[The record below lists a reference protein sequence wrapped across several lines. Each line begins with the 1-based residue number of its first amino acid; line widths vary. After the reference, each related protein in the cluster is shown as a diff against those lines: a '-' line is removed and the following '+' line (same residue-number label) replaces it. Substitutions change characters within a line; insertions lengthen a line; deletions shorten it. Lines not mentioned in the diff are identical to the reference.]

1 MPVKIPDA
9 LPATRVL
16 TEENIFVMTEKRSQS
31 QDIRPLRI
39 AILNLMPTKEKTE
52 TQLLR
57 LISNSPLQV
66 EITLLR
72 TGTYEGTHTSTD
84 YLDAFYRTLEDVQD
98 EFFDGVIIT
107 GASVEKLDFEDVLY
121 WEELTRVMDWAD
133 RRAFSTLHI
142 CWAAQAGLYYHY
154 GIPKQP
160 LPQKLFGIFDTNLI
174 DRRDPLLHGF
184 DDTFTVPMSRH
195 TALNEAELNR
205 CDDLIV
211 LATSPQTGA
220 ALVRSRDGR
229 RVFATGHSEY
239 DRDTLAHEYYRDV
252 EKGLPIELPE
262 NYFPD
267 NNPELAPRLRWHAHA
282 NLLFANWLNYFVY
295 QETPFELSKGLSPLE
310 THPNHC
316 GTLRAREER

>member
-9 LPATRVL
+9 LPATRIL
-16 TEENIFVMTEKRSQS
+16 TEENVFVMTEKRSQT

-72 TGTYEGTHTSTD
+72 TGTYEATHTSLD
-84 YLDAFYRTLEDVQD
+84 YLDTFYRTLSDVEN
-98 EFFDGVIIT
+98 EFFDGLIIT
-107 GASVEKLDFEDVLY
+107 GAPVEKLDFADVLY

-133 RRAFSTLHI
+133 QRVFSTLFI

-154 GIPKQP
+154 GIQKHP
-160 LPQKLFGIFDTNLI
+160 LSQKLFGVFDTSI
-174 DRRDPLLHGF
+174 TDPYDRLLCGL

-195 TALNEAELNR
+195 TALDEEALAR
-205 CDDLIV
+205 CAEVTV
-211 LATSPQTGA
+211 LATSPETGA
-220 ALVRSRDGR
+220 ALVRSKDGR

-239 DRDTLAHEYYRDV
+239 DRDSLAHEYTRDV
-252 EKGLPIELPE
+252 AKNLPIDLPRH
-262 NYFPD
+262 YYPGD
-267 NNPELAPRLRWHAHA
+267 DPAQTPPLRWHAHA
-282 NLLFANWLNYFVY
+282 SVLFSNWLNYFVY
-295 QETPFELSKGLSPLE
+295 QETPFDLRQGFAPLK
-310 THPNHC
+310 THYENSQS
-316 GTLRAREER
+316 